1 MKLFVCMLLVMIVV
15 MATLI
20 DDSEGWRRRRRRRR
34 SGLQAD
40 TDAEL
45 REVMEEA
52 RALLEELNEQPE
64 QLDARGMKDTDMDE
78 ILADQEVVTMPK
90 MVTTPKMSVAMLESG
105 WQITMKTGGKKRL

>member
-1 MKLFVCMLLVMIVV
+1 MKLFVCMLLVTIVV

-40 TDAEL
+40 TDADSDL

-52 RALLEELNEQPE
+52 RALLDELNEQPE
-64 QLDARGMKDTDMDE
+64 QLDTREMDDLDE
-78 ILADQEVVTMPK
+78 GNLLADQED
-90 MVTTPKMSVAMLESG
+90 
-105 WQITMKTGGKKRL
+105 IRRRR

>member
-1 MKLFVCMLLVMIVV
+1 MKLFVCMLLVTIVV

-40 TDAEL
+40 TDADSDL

-52 RALLEELNEQPE
+52 RALLDELNEQPE
-64 QLDARGMKDTDMDE
+64 QLDTREMDDLDE
-78 ILADQEVVTMPK
+78 GNLLADQEEGDG
-90 MVTTPKMSVAMLESG
+90 SAE
-105 WQITMKTGGKKRL
+105 

>member
-1 MKLFVCMLLVMIVV
+1 MKLFVCMLLVTIVV

-40 TDAEL
+40 TDADSDL

-64 QLDARGMKDTDMDE
+64 QLDTREMDDMDVE
-78 ILADQEVVTMPK
+78 NLLADQED
-90 MVTTPKMSVAMLESG
+90 S
-105 WQITMKTGGKKRL
+105 RRRR

>member
-1 MKLFVCMLLVMIVV
+1 MKLFVCVLLVTIVV

-40 TDAEL
+40 TDADSEL

-64 QLDARGMKDTDMDE
+64 QLDTREMDDLDE
-78 ILADQEVVTMPK
+78 GNLLADQE
-90 MVTTPKMSVAMLESG
+90 
-105 WQITMKTGGKKRL
+105 GKKF

>member
-1 MKLFVCMLLVMIVV
+1 MKLFVCLLLVTIVV

-64 QLDARGMKDTDMDE
+64 QRDTREMKDMDMDE
-78 ILADQEVVTMPK
+78 ILADQEDN
-90 MVTTPKMSVAMLESG
+90 
-105 WQITMKTGGKKRL
+105 RRRR

>member
-1 MKLFVCMLLVMIVV
+1 MKLFVCMLLVTIVV

-40 TDAEL
+40 TDADSDL

-64 QLDARGMKDTDMDE
+64 QLDTREMDDMDVE
-78 ILADQEVVTMPK
+78 NLLADQEEGDGSAECPNGRPEHHNFLMASK
-90 MVTTPKMSVAMLESG
+90 E
-105 WQITMKTGGKKRL
+105 MKIRKK